1 MHFIRLTKHEAD
13 DVMKFIVADLEA
25 VEPLTKSLSLGR
37 DEAVTFF
44 KGLLREAVDS
54 GVSYLVKTDDQ
65 QIIAAR
71 LSTFRTRE
79 DALRD
84 IRHDAFHKFK
94 TNLERAECLL
104 WHLNQQ
110 FWAEAPPDIDKVYFL
125 MAVVVDPR
133 FRSTDLVDRLIH
145 YNMDEIRT
153 MGAQGLLAN
162 AAVFHNDSLLHKLGY
177 RVMAEASHEFVLA
190 TGGEQVLQVSYSR

>member
-1 MHFIRLTKHEAD
+1 MGQKEAG
-13 DVMKFIVADLEA
+13 DVPVIGV
-25 VEPLTKSLSLGR
+25 
-37 DEAVTFF
+37 
-44 KGLLREAVDS
+44 LREAVDS

-84 IRHDAFHKFK
+84 TQHNAFHDFK
-94 TNLERAECLL
+94 TNLDRAECLL

-110 FWAEAPPDIDKVYFL
+110 FWAEASPDIDKVYFL

-133 FRSTDLVDRLIH
+133 FRYTDLVDRLIH

-153 MGAQGLLAN
+153 MGAHGLLAN
-162 AAVFHNDSLLHKLGY
+162 GAIFHNDSLLHKLGY
-177 RVMAEASHEFVLA
+177 RVMADADHDTVFTPDGKHL
-190 TGGEQVLQVSYSR
+190 LHVSYSI